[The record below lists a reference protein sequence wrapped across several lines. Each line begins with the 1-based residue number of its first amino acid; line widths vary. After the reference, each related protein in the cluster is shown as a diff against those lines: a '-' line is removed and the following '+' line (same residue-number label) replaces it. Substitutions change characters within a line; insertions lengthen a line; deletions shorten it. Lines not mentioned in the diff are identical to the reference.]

1 MCINDMLHKILLCTF
16 LGILPKTPR
25 PSRASQLVHTSTLD
39 IVHRLKE
46 DADQRV
52 AESAKRIFEGVV
64 PRIWSC

>member
-1 MCINDMLHKILLCTF
+1 MNDMLHKILLCNF

-25 PSRASQLVHTSTLD
+25 PSRASQLVQTSTLD
-39 IVHRLKE
+39 VVHRLKE

-52 AESAKRIFEGVV
+52 AESATRIFEGVV